1 MFSNWKKTV
10 GIAAFAFAISS
21 GKVLAA
27 CTEGPGWTPE
37 EFAEMR
43 RHPMHGAAILSN
55 IQSPKVV
62 DVLPGVKYHHERWD
76 GSGYPE
82 GRKGKEIPL
91 LGRILAV
98 ADYLDALTSDR
109 AYRTAT
115 PLDEVV
121 ALIQQQSGT
130 AFDPAVVEA
139 LTTLHDK
146 GELMLPP
153 SPSPALH

>member
-1 MFSNWKKTV
+1 M
-10 GIAAFAFAISS
+10 
-21 GKVLAA
+21 
-27 CTEGPGWTPE
+27 
-37 EFAEMR
+37 
-43 RHPMHGAAILSN
+43 
-55 IQSPKVV
+55 
-62 DVLPGVKYHHERWD
+62 
-76 GSGYPE
+76 
-82 GRKGKEIPL
+82 
-91 LGRILAV
+91 

-146 GELMLPP
+146 GVRAAAVAQSCSALNHATLPHYGLTARPFAEMLRRHAANL
-153 SPSPALH
+153 SPASVAAPRVAHIAAVSSTSQSRGEPDRRRATGRSTAATPAA